1 MTQNDLELMLGK
13 DEKVAEQIKDYLRKH
28 LSDLSKDIGMT
39 KSELDDY
46 IERLMVA

>member
-1 MTQNDLELMLGK
+1 MTQDDLELMLGK
-13 DEKVAEQIKDYLRKH
+13 DEKVAEQIKDYLPKQI
-28 LSDLSKDIGMT
+28 SDRSKDTGMT